1 MQYLAL
7 LSGSYES
14 FESLSTDTYG
24 PGYATP
30 VRVEGGRPGV
40 SVLCGGEG
48 PGLVCCVEGRA
59 RG

>member
-14 FESLSTDTYG
+14 CESLSTDTYG

-30 VRVEGGRPGV
+30 VRVEGK
-40 SVLCGGEG
+40 
-48 PGLVCCVEGRA
+48 A